1 MNIYRNKMS
10 NPYRPPHGRVDR
22 EPPMGPRGRRC
33 ALAFVSGI
41 VWSIVVIAVFFLL
54 TNTAPLLV
62 ALSWVHYDRVAGI
75 SFACGTVCAVSVFFF
90 RRYPLWL
97 NWIVGLLPMLLL
109 GFALFIDDI
118 LL

>member
-1 MNIYRNKMS
+1 MIPAYSGFLALRYLRTRWVNIL
-10 NPYRPPHGRVDR
+10 GTLGVAVAVW
-22 EPPMGPRGRRC
+22 
-33 ALAFVSGI
+33 AL
-41 VWSIVVIAVFFLL
+41 IVVIAVFFLL

-75 SFACGTVCAVSVFFF
+75 SLACGTVCAVSVFFF